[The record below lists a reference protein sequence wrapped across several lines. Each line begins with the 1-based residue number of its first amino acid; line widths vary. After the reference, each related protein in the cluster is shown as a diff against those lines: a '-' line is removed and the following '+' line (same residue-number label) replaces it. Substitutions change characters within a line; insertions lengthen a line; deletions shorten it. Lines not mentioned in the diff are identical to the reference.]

1 MKTMNILIADD
12 ELRIRK
18 LLCEFFTKKLGYNC
32 IEAEDGEDALNKFY
46 KGKPK
51 INLVILDVMMPKY
64 SGWYVLEKIKE
75 TSDCPVVM
83 LTAKAEEDNQLKGFK
98 LGADDYVT
106 KPFSPNILL
115 ARCEKLLKT
124 KKEDENKEIYYGV
137 IKIDSL
143 AREVYVK
150 DELIQLTPKE
160 YELLKCFIQNKGIA
174 LSREKI
180 LNNVWN
186 YDYYGDLRTVDTHV
200 KQLRS
205 KLKDA
210 SKYISTVRSVGYKLE
225 TKYEFDINDEI
236 K

>member
-1 MKTMNILIADD
+1 MKNITILIADD

-18 LLCEFFTKKLGYNC
+18 LLCEFFIKKYGYRC
-32 IEAEDGEDALNKFY
+32 IEAADGEEAINIFFS
-46 KGKPK
+46 GKYK

-64 SGWYVLEKIKE
+64 SGWYVLERIKK
-75 TSDCPVVM
+75 SSNVPVVM
-83 LTAKAEEDNQLKGFK
+83 LTAKAEEDSQLKGFK

-115 ARCEKLLKT
+115 ARCEKLIKGQE
-124 KKEDENKEIYYGV
+124 KDDKVIEYGIIKMDEA
-137 IKIDSL
+137 

-160 YELLKCFIQNKGIA
+160 FELLKCFIDNKGIA
-174 LSREKI
+174 LSRDKI

-200 KQLRS
+200 KQLRA
-205 KLKDA
+205 KLNDA
-210 SKYISTVRSVGYKLE
+210 SKYISTVRSIGYKLE
-225 TKYEFDINDEI
+225 LKYEKEAVDETI
-236 K
+236 